1 MTTKWKGPSV
11 QPLLNVRK
19 QQGNLLE
26 TVTRSPLSL
35 AEKNS
40 ANTRHLAELARP
52 INPRTYLL
60 QDASEITFIHAC
72 RSRKI
77 GITAGASTPQ
87 EIIEEAIVAME
98 TMEELLG
105 QEESM
110 KLHIGM
116 IVEGTVINV
125 TKDEVVVNFGYQS
138 EGSVPFDQWVQGGT
152 KETCR
157 SHCK

>member
-1 MTTKWKGPSV
+1 M
-11 QPLLNVRK
+11 
-19 QQGNLLE
+19 
-26 TVTRSPLSL
+26 L
-35 AEKNS
+35 AG
-40 ANTRHLAELARP
+40 AE
-52 INPRTYLL
+52 
-60 QDASEITFIHAC
+60 
-72 RSRKI
+72 KI

-116 IVEGTVINV
+116 IVEGTVIDV

-138 EGSVPFDQWVQGGT
+138 EGSVPFDQWVRVVPR
-152 KETCR
+152 KP
-157 SHCK
+157 SLPL